1 MMRVEEQV
9 ESYISFKR
17 GLGVAMV
24 SDASALRQLER
35 FAAAEGHAGPIDVG
49 LALRWARS
57 GEHARSYEA
66 KRYELARRVCDYCA
80 ALGAD
85 VPRLPPGLMG
95 RLEGRVEPYIY
106 TDEEVSLLM
115 RAASR
120 MYDPEGRMRPLA
132 YEVAVGLMRST
143 GMRPSEVLS
152 LEDGDVD
159 LGAGEIAVRRA
170 KNGRERLVPLGPG
183 AAGAIESYV
192 RKRDSLRTGRKC
204 PRLVV
209 VGDSPVS
216 VASLEHAFVELRCV
230 LLGRGEVWERRPPRA
245 YDLRHTF
252 AVRTLLRWRS
262 EGADV
267 NAMLPVLATYMGHAD
282 ISETYW
288 YLTGCPELM
297 SVASSAFEALAR
309 GPRRW

>member
-95 RLEGRVEPYIY
+95 RLEGRV
-106 TDEEVSLLM
+106 V
-115 RAASR
+115 
-120 MYDPEGRMRPLA
+120 
-132 YEVAVGLMRST
+132 
-143 GMRPSEVLS
+143 
-152 LEDGDVD
+152 
-159 LGAGEIAVRRA
+159 
-170 KNGRERLVPLGPG
+170 
-183 AAGAIESYV
+183 
-192 RKRDSLRTGRKC
+192 KC
-204 PRLVV
+204 IV
-209 VGDSPVS
+209 
-216 VASLEHAFVELRCV
+216 
-230 LLGRGEVWERRPPRA
+230 
-245 YDLRHTF
+245 
-252 AVRTLLRWRS
+252 
-262 EGADV
+262 
-267 NAMLPVLATYMGHAD
+267 
-282 ISETYW
+282 ISDT
-288 YLTGCPELM
+288 
-297 SVASSAFEALAR
+297 R
-309 GPRRW
+309 